1 LPAGGKTFSSP
12 YLKSYRV
19 PQGVLHNPSSDRRT
33 TKGVF
38 HIVEDGFAAPADKQA
53 VPRNV
58 FASLLTAALHPP
70 EAVLTLPF
78 TANHQQAYLFVSLLI
93 RPLVCPATAN
103 DPAKTMET
111 RFFAPG
117 TLVSNL
123 DFVS

>member
-1 LPAGGKTFSSP
+1 MARLLSLPAGGKTFSSP

-58 FASLLTAALHPP
+58 FA
-70 EAVLTLPF
+70 
-78 TANHQQAYLFVSLLI
+78 
-93 RPLVCPATAN
+93 
-103 DPAKTMET
+103 
-111 RFFAPG
+111 
-117 TLVSNL
+117 
-123 DFVS
+123 